1 MPFAAG
7 LGKPR
12 SVTSLTSSATS
23 YLTFVAEP
31 GDLARPTQSAD
42 CVCFLLRSFL
52 IAAELFG
59 NLLWSLLQPF
69 YLIVVISDKG
79 GCCAPWLHRVRAL
92 RPCGDLRVGVAPV
105 LSRPWALSPAPVL
118 SRPCAGA
125 PHSAGPVQAMRS
137 STSLR

>member
-7 LGKPR
+7 LGKSR
-12 SVTSLTSSATS
+12 SVTSLTNSATG

-42 CVCFLLRSFL
+42 CVDFLLRSFL

-69 YLIVVISDKG
+69 YLIVVISG
-79 GCCAPWLHRVRAL
+79 
-92 RPCGDLRVGVAPV
+92 
-105 LSRPWALSPAPVL
+105 
-118 SRPCAGA
+118 
-125 PHSAGPVQAMRS
+125 
-137 STSLR
+137 